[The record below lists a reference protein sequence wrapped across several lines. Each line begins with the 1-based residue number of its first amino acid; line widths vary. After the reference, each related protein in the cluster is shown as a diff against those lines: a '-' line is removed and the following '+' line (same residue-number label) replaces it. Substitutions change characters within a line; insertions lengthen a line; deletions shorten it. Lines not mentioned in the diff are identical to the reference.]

1 MSHCRRN
8 AKTPGQRRTNKTQ
21 GGFLRPC
28 SVLSYRAWWPL
39 LLPCHLRY
47 APSFWQSVSQPPAT
61 PIPGSSPQ
69 GSPVERHSFVSRF
82 LPARWVTWLSEWS
95 VRGAVPG
102 DTLTILL
109 AGCVGVLA
117 GYAAALFGHLI
128 EWIAE
133 GTYGAANALTVESPY
148 WNIALVVCVPAGLLI
163 VAWITNRFA
172 PEAKGHGVPE
182 VITAV
187 ARHDG
192 VIRPRIAIVK
202 ILVSGLTIGTGGS
215 AGREGPI
222 VQIGSTLGSS
232 AGQFF
237 KLSAKSTKVLVAAG
251 AAAGISATFNA
262 PLAGVIFASEI
273 IIGTFAVESL
283 TPIVLASVL
292 ADVVQQHV
300 GEHRLNPAFQ
310 DLEFQFAGAWVQ
322 LPSYL
327 LLGLIAGLA
336 AALFIKM
343 LYGIEDFAE
352 RFFPCWWKRA
362 LVLGT
367 VVGVV
372 GALYPAMPPV
382 VSREAQKAA
391 ESHPVMPPLLG
402 VGYEVIEHA
411 LHLTCEEENNGNPSA
426 ATDSEEKPSSAL
438 GIALSPFG
446 SFFRTSPDKAVSIP
460 HDRMFAELLWLVPLI
475 FLKPLLTSLTLAG
488 GGSGGVFAPSLFL
501 GATLGGAFGVLAN
514 LWFPAY
520 SHSPG
525 VYAIV
530 GMGAVVAGAT
540 QGVLSAI
547 LIVYEM
553 TDQYG
558 IILPIMAAVGVSSF
572 VTRFIDPESIYY
584 KKLSRRG
591 EKISRGHDLHNLDH
605 VMVRDVMVRRFPTL
619 SPADNAIEIIRIARE
634 HPDIESL
641 PVMSDD
647 GKLIGI
653 IRAEDLHRVLD
664 SDISPALVNAEDI
677 ALRTQLSV
685 HPAQNLLEAMRD
697 FGARDVETL
706 PVEVGQGENRRLVGL
721 LLRADVIRRYR
732 HEMLSGH

>member
-1 MSHCRRN
+1 M
-8 AKTPGQRRTNKTQ
+8 P
-21 GGFLRPC
+21 
-28 SVLSYRAWWPL
+28 
-39 LLPCHLRY
+39 
-47 APSFWQSVSQPPAT
+47 PSPAT
-61 PIPGSSPQ
+61 TSSSLWNSF
-69 GSPVERHSFVSRF
+69 SPAKWQKR
-82 LPARWVTWLSEWS
+82 LSE
-95 VRGAVPG
+95 RGAVPG
-102 DTLTILL
+102 GTLTIAL
-109 AGCVGVLA
+109 AGIVGILA

-128 EWIAE
+128 EWITDN
-133 GTYGAANALTVESPY
+133 TYGAANLLTMESPY
-148 WNIALVVCVPAGLLI
+148 WNIALVACVPIGLLV
-163 VAWITNRFA
+163 VAWVTNTFA

-232 AGQFF
+232 AGQIF
-237 KLSAKSTKVLVAAG
+237 KLSAKNTKVLVAAG

-310 DLEFQFAGAWVQ
+310 DLEFQFAGDWAQ

-327 LLGLIAGLA
+327 VLGLIAGLA
-336 AALFIKM
+336 AAFFTKT
-343 LYGIEDFAE
+343 LYGIEDIAE
-352 RFFPCWWKRA
+352 RLLPSWWKRA

-367 VVGVV
+367 IVGLT

-382 VSREAQKAA
+382 VSLESQEKA
-391 ESHPVMPPLLG
+391 ESHPMMPPLLG
-402 VGYEVIEHA
+402 VGYEVVEHT
-411 LHLTCEEENNGNPSA
+411 LHLTCEGDSSEALSKTKESA
-426 ATDSEEKPSSAL
+426 DETNSAL
-438 GIALSPFG
+438 GIVLSPFE
-446 SFFRTSPDKAVSIP
+446 SFFRTAPDKAVSIP
-460 HDRMFAELLWLVPLI
+460 QDQMLAELFWLVPLI
-475 FLKPLLTSLTLAG
+475 FLKPILTSLTLAG
-488 GGSGGVFAPSLFL
+488 GGSGGIFAPSLFL
-501 GATLGGAFGVLAN
+501 GATLGGAFGVLVN
-514 LWFPAY
+514 LLIPAY

-553 TDQYG
+553 TDQYE
-558 IILPIMAAVGVSSF
+558 IILPIMAAVGVSSI
-572 VTRFIDPESIYY
+572 VARYIDPESIYY

-619 SPADNAIEIIRIARE
+619 SPADNALEIIRIARE
-634 HPDIESL
+634 HPNIESL
-641 PVMSDD
+641 PVMGDD